1 MNSSNSR
8 WDKCIKKN
16 VLISC
21 LFGTK
26 QFRNFRMKSFFKL
39 LLGISFIAKFHNCTF
54 NVKIHVPGAL
64 SLSFLVLFPQWF
76 SGRSRT
82 WIFRQNTW
90 HKKWQARGITCT
102 AGFDSRWFVLPLPYK
117 NYNVTCIEYLQVK
130 QELICYTQIYWM
142 SHLNFDFL

>member
-8 WDKCIKKN
+8 WDKCIKKMCYFLVFLEQN
-16 VLISC
+16 SYEILEWSY
-21 LFGTK
+21 
-26 QFRNFRMKSFFKL
+26 FFNCFL
-39 LLGISFIAKFHNCTF
+39 PFHFSQKFHNCTF

-64 SLSFLVLFPQWF
+64 SLSFLLLFPQWF

-102 AGFDSRWFVLPLPYK
+102 AGFDSQWFVLPLPYK

-130 QELICYTQIYWM
+130 QELICYTQIY
-142 SHLNFDFL
+142 